1 MSEADIVMR
10 ELTAK
15 FPALDGHVTVQRD
28 RVWVDVDRKAF
39 APVFEHLVKRL
50 GFSCLL
56 MITGLDVGS
65 DLEFIYH
72 LARSRGGI
80 ANVKVRC
87 PKGEPHRTITGTFP
101 GGGIYERELI
111 DLFGAKIEG
120 LPEGSRYPLPDNWP
134 KDEHPLLKD
143 WKPQEKR
150 AKKGAQD
157 A

>member
-1 MSEADIVMR
+1 VSEAETVVAK
-10 ELTAK
+10 LVAK
-15 FPALDGHVTVQRD
+15 FPSLDGHASVQRD
-28 RVWVDVDRKAF
+28 RIWVDVERHAF
-39 APVFEHLVKRL
+39 APVFEHVVKEL
-50 GFSCLL
+50 GFSNLL
-56 MITGLDVGS
+56 MITGLDVGA

-72 LARSRGGI
+72 LARSRGVI
-80 ANVKVRC
+80 TNVKTRC
-87 PKGEPHRTITGTFP
+87 PKGESFGTITGTFP

-143 WKPQEKR
+143 WKPRE
-150 AKKGAQD
+150 KGAQD

>member
-1 MSEADIVMR
+1 MSDAATVVREIVS
-10 ELTAK
+10 A
-15 FPALDGHVTVQRD
+15 FPALEGKATVQRD
-28 RVWVDVDRKAF
+28 RVWLDVDRASF
-39 APVFEHLVKRL
+39 FPVFERLVKEL
-50 GFSCLL
+50 GFANLL

-72 LARSRGGI
+72 LARNRGGI

-87 PKGEPHRTITGTFP
+87 PKGESHPSITGLFP

-111 DLFGAKIEG
+111 DLLGAKIGG

-143 WKPQEKR
+143 WKPRE
-150 AKKGAQD
+150 KGAQD

>member
-1 MSEADIVMR
+1 MSGVENVVRDLV
-10 ELTAK
+10 AK
-15 FPALDGHVTVQRD
+15 FPALEGRAAMQRD
-28 RVWVDVDRKAF
+28 RVWVDVDRASF
-39 APVFEHLVKRL
+39 APVFEHLANEM
-50 GFSCLL
+50 GFTNLL
-56 MITGLDVGS
+56 MITGLDAGA

-87 PKGEPHRTITGTFP
+87 PKGESHRTITGTFP

-111 DLFGAKIEG
+111 DLLGATIEG

-143 WKPQEKR
+143 WKPREK
-150 AKKGAQD
+150 GVED

>member
-1 MSEADIVMR
+1 MSEAETIVQ
-10 ELTAK
+10 ELAAR
-15 FPALDGHVTVQRD
+15 FPALEGHLTVQRD
-28 RVWVDVDRKAF
+28 RVWVDADRKTF
-39 APVFEHLVKRL
+39 ASVFEHLAKHL
-50 GFSCLL
+50 GFSNLL
-56 MITGLDVGS
+56 MITGLDVGT

-87 PKGEPHRTITGTFP
+87 PKGESHRTITGIFP
-101 GGGIYERELI
+101 GGGIYERELV
-111 DLFGAKIEG
+111 DLLGAKIDG

-143 WKPQEKR
+143 WKPRE
-150 AKKGAQD
+150 KGAQD

>member
-1 MSEADIVMR
+1 MSEAENVLRDLV
-10 ELTAK
+10 AK
-15 FPALDGHVTVQRD
+15 FPALDGHVIVQRD
-28 RVWVDVDRKAF
+28 RVWVEVDRKAF
-39 APVFEHLVKRL
+39 APVFEHLAKAL
-50 GFSCLL
+50 GFSNLL
-56 MITGLDVGS
+56 MITGLDVGT

-80 ANVKVRC
+80 TNVKVRC
-87 PKGEPHRTITGTFP
+87 PKGESHRTITGIFP

-111 DLFGAKIEG
+111 DLLGARIEG

-143 WKPQEKR
+143 WKPRE
-150 AKKGAQD
+150 KGAQD